1 MEESVDKI
9 MVMLRSLQRELID
22 KQSELGMLRE
32 EFRRKM
38 EPLEKEV
45 KNLAAR
51 VESYRRQNIPNLT
64 IAEVNDKTSG
74 KRYVRAS
81 IRYYVE
87 GSDKHKTTSV
97 HLGKLSDYPGG
108 LEDANLIALA
118 HRKAMELIIKK
129 KGEAKSADV
138 S

>member
-9 MVMLRSLQRELID
+9 LAMLRSLQLELIQ
-22 KQSELGMLRE
+22 KQSELEQERE
-32 EFRRKM
+32 EFRRKV

-45 KNLAAR
+45 KNLASR
-51 VESYRRQNIPNLT
+51 VESYRRQHIPNLT

-108 LEDANLIALA
+108 LEDSNLIALA

-129 KGEAKSADV
+129 KGEALSADLK
-138 S
+138 

>member
-9 MVMLRSLQRELID
+9 MAMLRSLQLELIQ
-22 KQSELGMLRE
+22 KQSELEKERE
-32 EFRRKM
+32 EFRRKV

-45 KNLAAR
+45 KNLTAR
-51 VESYRRQNIPNLT
+51 VESYRRQHIPNLT

-97 HLGKLSDYPGG
+97 HLGKLSDYSGG
-108 LEDANLIALA
+108 LEDSNLIGLA

-129 KGEAKSADV
+129 KGEAQSADLK
-138 S
+138 